1 MDALVQNQ
9 RLLMETKSMLVKPL
23 PEQRI
28 EEIEID
34 DKLIESSDQSK
45 IIEYLKTQL
54 NLTMDQDN

>member
-1 MDALVQNQ
+1 
-9 RLLMETKSMLVKPL
+9 MLVKPL